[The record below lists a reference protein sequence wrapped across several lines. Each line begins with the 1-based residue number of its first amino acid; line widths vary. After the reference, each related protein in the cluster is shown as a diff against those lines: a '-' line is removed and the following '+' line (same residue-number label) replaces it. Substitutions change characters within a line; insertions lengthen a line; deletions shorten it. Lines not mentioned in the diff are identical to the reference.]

1 MSHELEKVNMVS
13 RFTQSESG
21 LEFGGLPSG
30 KDSPSKPAGDK
41 VFVPAMLRRHSQC
54 PWRLMFEE
62 LEE

>member
-13 RFTQSESG
+13 RFTQSKSG

-41 VFVPAMLRRHSQC
+41 VFVPSSYAEKAFPVS
-54 PWRLMFEE
+54 
-62 LEE
+62 LETYV